1 MSEQVLSQE
10 EIDALLSAMDK
21 GEVDLEEKEQEG
33 EAVLYDLTSQS
44 RMLLDQFYALEEVY
58 DKLKELLNSSLST
71 SLQQPVEVEFVSTEM
86 VKFGEFMQSFSNPT
100 GLNIFSMDPLI
111 GSALLAVEPNLVFS
125 LIDCMFGGKGETL
138 KQVREFTLIEQRML
152 GRFAREV
159 LENLEKAWSIVHPI
173 KTSLKKTE
181 TKPEFI
187 HMVDPGDLVIAVVFS
202 ISGEEFTGNIYFC
215 IPYLMLDPIKDK
227 LSSRSLREPETENPW
242 NSRLRELL
250 KAATVEITAELGRIN
265 NCTVRDLINL
275 HAGDLLKMNTGP
287 QYPVTILVE
296 NQPKFLGFPG
306 IANGSRA
313 VRITTLFPQTGG
325 ANNHA
330 NSG

>member
-21 GEVDLEEKEQEG
+21 GEVDLEEKKQES

-58 DKLKELLNSSLST
+58 DKLKGLLNSSLST

-86 VKFGEFMQSFSNPT
+86 VKFGEFLQSFSNPT
-100 GLNIFSMDPLI
+100 GLNIFSMEPLI

-138 KQVREFTLIEQRML
+138 NQVREFTLIEQRML
-152 GRFAREV
+152 GRFAREI
-159 LENLEKAWSIVHPI
+159 LENFEKAWSIVHPI

-187 HMVDPGDLVIAVVFS
+187 HMVDPRDLVITVVFS
-202 ISGEEFTGNIYFC
+202 ISGEEFTGNIDFC
-215 IPYLMLDPIKDK
+215 IPYLMLDPIKEK
-227 LSSRSLREPETENPW
+227 LSSRSLKDPETENPW

-250 KAATVEITAELGRIN
+250 KEATVELTAEIGRIN
-265 NCTVRDLINL
+265 NRSVRDLINL
-275 HAGDLLKMNTGP
+275 RAGDLLKMNTGP
-287 QYPVTILVE
+287 QYPVKIFVE
-296 NQPKFLGFPG
+296 NQAKFLGFPG